1 MIANH
6 NRAPSA
12 SRRGAIA
19 SIVRLRRQMMA
30 EAASVRQMV
39 G

>member
-6 NRAPSA
+6 NRKPSA

-19 SIVRLRRQMMA
+19 SIVRLRRQMMVW
-30 EAASVRQMV
+30 EASARQPPR
-39 G
+39 

>member
-6 NRAPSA
+6 NRTPSA

-19 SIVRLRRQMMA
+19 SILRLRRQMMA
-30 EAASVRQMV
+30 EVVSARQPV